1 MAYIGG
7 RSPRVIARIFS
18 TYGTEF
24 AELTWEWIIRVDG
37 QACYRLRELRGRR
50 ERNPWRPVT
59 RLDGADLR
67 AFVADTASAEA
78 WLAGLAVERGHDVVS
93 PPDRGGGPGDRG
105 GRR

>member
-18 TYGTEF
+18 TYSTEF

-67 AFVADTASAEA
+67 AFAADTASAEA